1 MMRTIQFLTIIALF
15 AQLTPGSAIAAESIG
30 IEQKVALQVTMQ
42 RHIQTSLVDGAYLH
56 LDRKSGKIRKLYPAR
71 AHPII
76 LQVGKFFVL
85 CSDFKDTS
93 GKSANIDF
101 YVAGQ
106 KNSYAVFQTGVDDRA
121 RLNLFQ
127 KNLK

>member
-1 MMRTIQFLTIIALF
+1 MKVIRFLAFVAMF
-15 AQLTPGSAIAAESIG
+15 AQIAVGAAFAAGSIG
-30 IEQKVALQVTMQ
+30 IEQKAALQVVMQ
-42 RHIQTSLVDGAYLH
+42 QHIQTSLVDGAYLH
-56 LDRKSGKIRKLYPAR
+56 LDRKTGEIRKLYPVR

-85 CSDFKDTS
+85 CSDFRDRS

-101 YVAGQ
+101 YIARQ
-106 KNSYAVFQTGVDDRA
+106 KNSYAVFQTVVDDRA
-121 RLNLFQ
+121 RLNLFR

>member
-1 MMRTIQFLTIIALF
+1 MKIIRFLAFIVMFTQMA
-15 AQLTPGSAIAAESIG
+15 AGAAIAAGSIG
-30 IEQKVALQVTMQ
+30 IEQKAALQVVMQ

-56 LDRKSGKIRKLYPAR
+56 LDSKTGKIRKLYPAS
-71 AHPII
+71 AHPIV

-85 CSDFKDTS
+85 CSDFRDKS

-101 YVAGQ
+101 YIARQQNG
-106 KNSYAVFQTGVDDRA
+106 YAVFQTVVDDRA

-127 KNLK
+127 TNLK